1 MNENITASYF
11 LCLLVL
17 AVFTKMM
24 STVKDDIIKP
34 VFLRNINSNEMLRF
48 FLLKKHF
55 QRLRL
60 GIMTSVFFNAKAKNQ
75 FYLI

>member
-34 VFLRNINSNEMLRF
+34 VFLRNINSNETLALNR
-48 FLLKKHF
+48 LLLYH
-55 QRLRL
+55 
-60 GIMTSVFFNAKAKNQ
+60 S
-75 FYLI
+75 LI

>member
-34 VFLRNINSNEMLRF
+34 VFLRNINSNETLALNR
-48 FLLKKHF
+48 LLLYH
-55 QRLRL
+55 RL
-60 GIMTSVFFNAKAKNQ
+60 I
-75 FYLI
+75 